1 MKQILLWLVGA
12 VILALVVTLILL
24 YPLTFPSY
32 SGLPHSGL
40 LTRALNLLILAAF
53 LCLYRVIGGPTAAD
67 RIVAIDI
74 LGILVVGLCA
84 LLTIASGQSWYLD
97 IGIVWALQSFI
108 GSLALA
114 KHLEGRSFD
123 D

>member
-1 MKQILLWLVGA
+1 MKPIVSWLVGTVVLLGLVA
-12 VILALVVTLILL
+12 AAL
-24 YPLTFPSY
+24 YHPLTLEGY
-32 SGLPHSGL
+32 RDLPLSDL
-40 LTRALNLLILAAF
+40 LFRAMTLLILASL
-53 LCLYRVIGGPTAAD
+53 LCLIRVGFGPTAAD

-74 LGILVVGLCA
+74 LGILIVGLCA
-84 LLTIASGQSWYLD
+84 VLTVATGQSWYLD

-114 KHLEGRSFD
+114 KRLEGRAYD

>member
-1 MKQILLWLVGA
+1 MNKTITWPIGA
-12 VILALVVTLILL
+12 VALLALIAGIL
-24 YPLTFPSY
+24 YQPLQLDSFAELPF
-32 SGLPHSGL
+32 SGMLD
-40 LTRALNLLILAAF
+40 RAVNLLVLAAV
-53 LCLYRVIGGPTAAD
+53 LCLVRILFGPSAAD

-74 LGILVVGLCA
+74 LGILIVGLCGLMA
-84 LLTIASGQSWYLD
+84 VSSGRSWYLD

>member
-1 MKQILLWLVGA
+1 MNKTITWLIGA
-12 VILALVVTLILL
+12 VALLALIAGIL
-24 YPLTFPSY
+24 YQPLQLDSFAELPF
-32 SGLPHSGL
+32 SGMLD
-40 LTRALNLLILAAF
+40 RAVNLLVLAAV
-53 LCLYRVIGGPTAAD
+53 LCLVRILFGPSAAD

-74 LGILVVGLCA
+74 LGILIVGLCGLMA
-84 LLTIASGQSWYLD
+84 VSSGRSWYLD

>member
-1 MKQILLWLVGA
+1 MKGIVSWFFGALVLLGLVAAALYHPLQLPGYQDLPFAEVFSRILSLLVLGA
-12 VILALVVTLILL
+12 V
-24 YPLTFPSY
+24 
-32 SGLPHSGL
+32 
-40 LTRALNLLILAAF
+40 
-53 LCLYRVIGGPTAAD
+53 LCLVRVALGTTAGD

-74 LGILVVGLCA
+74 LGILIVGLCA
-84 LLTIASGQSWYLD
+84 IMALTTGRSWYLD

-114 KHLEGRSFD
+114 KRLEGRGYD

>member
-1 MKQILLWLVGA
+1 MKGIVSWLVGGLVLLGTVA
-12 VILALVVTLILL
+12 AALYRPLQLPGYEELPFAGVFARILT
-24 YPLTFPSY
+24 
-32 SGLPHSGL
+32 
-40 LTRALNLLILAAF
+40 LLILGAV
-53 LCLYRVIGGPTAAD
+53 LCLVRVALGATAAD

-74 LGILVVGLCA
+74 LGVLIVGLCA
-84 LLTIASGQSWYLD
+84 VMTLATGRSWYLD

-114 KHLEGRSFD
+114 KRLEGRSYD

>member
-1 MKQILLWLVGA
+1 MKGIVSWLLGTLVLLGLVAAAVAYPLQLPGYQDLPFADVFARILTLLVLGA
-12 VILALVVTLILL
+12 V
-24 YPLTFPSY
+24 
-32 SGLPHSGL
+32 
-40 LTRALNLLILAAF
+40 
-53 LCLYRVIGGPTAAD
+53 LCLVRVALGATAAD

-74 LGILVVGLCA
+74 LGILIVGLCA
-84 LLTIASGQSWYLD
+84 VMTLTTGRSWYLD

-114 KHLEGRSFD
+114 KRLEGRSFD

>member
-1 MKQILLWLVGA
+1 MKAILFWLVGA
-12 VILALVVTLILL
+12 AVLLSLIAAAL
-24 YPLTFPSY
+24 YQPLTLEGY
-32 SGLPHSGL
+32 LDLPFSGL
-40 LTRALNLLILAAF
+40 LSRAMTLLILAAL
-53 LCLYRVIGGPTAAD
+53 LCLVRVGLGPTAAD

-74 LGILVVGLCA
+74 LGILIVGLCA
-84 LLTIASGQSWYLD
+84 ILTLATGQSWYLD

-114 KHLEGRSFD
+114 KRLEGRAYD